1 MEKFK
6 YFIEMMGVVTILYAK
21 LLTDG
26 NPTVMAIVYFAMFTI
41 AYGITTSYFSPMSG
55 FASYFLG
62 HITLE
67 DLIYNVIAHILGTIL
82 VIISFKP
89 VQLRITQ

>member
-6 YFIEMMGVVTILYAK
+6 YFIELIGVVTILYAK
-21 LLTDG
+21 LLTEG
-26 NPTVMAIVYFAMFTI
+26 NPLVMGIVYFAMFTI

-62 HITLE
+62 HMTLE
-67 DLIYNVIAHILGTIL
+67 DLMYNLLAHILGTIL

-89 VQLRITQ
+89 VQIGLR

>member
-1 MEKFK
+1 MYK
-6 YFIEMMGVVTILYAK
+6 YFIELIGVVTILYAK

-62 HITLE
+62 HMTLE
-67 DLIYNVIAHILGTIL
+67 DLTYNIISHILATIL

-89 VQLRITQ
+89 VQIALK